1 MLSSKY
7 LFVIF
12 GLINQIKSQQFEAYD
27 CDNAEDGKFF
37 KHEVRLIGNYS
48 VELRLHIIYPGLL
61 HNEWAYIWSGIL
73 SGAERCKAQH

>member
-1 MLSSKY
+1 M
-7 LFVIF
+7 IF

-37 KHEVRLIGNYS
+37 KHEVRLIGIYS

-61 HNEWAYIWSGIL
+61 YN
-73 SGAERCKAQH
+73 K

>member
-1 MLSSKY
+1 MQNQVVGFFGMLSSKY

-61 HNEWAYIWSGIL
+61 HNE
-73 SGAERCKAQH
+73 